1 MTQNMPLVTVII
13 ACYNHEAYIEQS
25 IASVLAQTYSNIEL
39 LVIDD
44 GSTDGSVAVIER
56 LLASHN
62 FNFVAQANQG
72 LSKTLNEAIARAQGS
87 LMAPFGSD
95 DVMLPDRLR
104 QQVEYLLDKPN
115 VGICAGDIQLI
126 DASGHIVAASSGK
139 RTVFRRL
146 DFADVIL
153 DRVPFPPA
161 ASMLLRKDALQQAGG
176 FDPTIR
182 LEDLQ
187 IWLKITHAG
196 YSIDCLPQVVAQ
208 YRIHPSNT
216 FRNHRFMIDNVLR
229 SYALFADHPLYEQAR
244 QRFLNSMFLKTAKTD
259 QVLARE
265 LLKSIPLSAWSLKT
279 LRGLI
284 RLCLPEKR

>member
-13 ACYNHEAYIEQS
+13 ACYNHAAYIEQS
-25 IASVLAQTYSNIEL
+25 IASVLAQTYGNIEL

-44 GSTDGSVAVIER
+44 GSTDDSVAVIKR
-56 LLASHN
+56 LLATHN
-62 FNFVAQANQG
+62 FDFVVQANQG

-87 LMAPFGSD
+87 LIAPFGSD

-104 QQVEYLLDKPN
+104 QQVEYLRDKPS

-126 DASGHIVAASSGK
+126 DASGHIVAASSAK
-139 RTVFRRL
+139 RTLFRRL
-146 DFADVIL
+146 SFADIIL

-176 FDPTIR
+176 FDPSIR

-187 IWLKITHAG
+187 IWLKITHVG
-196 YSIDCLPQVVAQ
+196 YSIDCLSQVVAQ
-208 YRIHPSNT
+208 YRIHPRNT

-229 SYALFADHPLYEQAR
+229 SYALFADHPLYERAR
-244 QRFLNSMFLKTAKTD
+244 QRFLNSLFLKAAKTD

-265 LLKSIPLSAWSLKT
+265 LLKSIPLSAWSRKT

>member
-1 MTQNMPLVTVII
+1 MTQSMPLVTVII
-13 ACYNHEAYIEQS
+13 ACYNHEKYIEQS
-25 IASVLAQTYSNIEL
+25 ISSVLGQTYGNVEL

-44 GSTDGSVAVIER
+44 GSTDDSVAVIKR
-56 LLASHN
+56 LLTAHD
-62 FNFVAQANQG
+62 FNFIEQANQG
-72 LSKTLNEAIARAQGS
+72 LSKTLNEAIRRAQGS
-87 LMAPFGSD
+87 LIAPFGSD

-104 QQVEYLLDKPN
+104 QQVEYLLDKPS

-126 DASGHIVAASSGK
+126 DSNGEIIAASSGK
-139 RTVFRRL
+139 RMVFRRL
-146 DFADVIL
+146 SFADIIL

-161 ASMLLRKDALQQAGG
+161 ASMLLRKDALLRAGG
-176 FDPTIR
+176 FDPSIR
-182 LEDLQ
+182 MEDLQ

-208 YRIHPSNT
+208 YRVHAKNT

-229 SYALFADHPLYEQAR
+229 TYALFADHPLYEQAR
-244 QRFLNSMFLKTAKTD
+244 LRFLNSMFLKTARTD

-265 LLKSIPLSAWSLKT
+265 LLKSIPLSAWTRKT

-284 RLCLPEKR
+284 RLCLPEEH